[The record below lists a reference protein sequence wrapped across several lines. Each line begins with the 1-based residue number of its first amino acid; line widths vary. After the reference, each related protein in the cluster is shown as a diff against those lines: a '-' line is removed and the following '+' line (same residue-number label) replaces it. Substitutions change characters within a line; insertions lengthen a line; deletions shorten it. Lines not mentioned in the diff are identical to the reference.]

1 MARAQPGL
9 LRPGLRLRA
18 LGHRSGSWCCV
29 IVRPSEGNAVPPSLE
44 IRPRDPRSKMPSA
57 LEHEHA
63 AHIKA
68 IFSKHDADQSGFI
81 DAAELPQALAELGV
95 DVSDA
100 ARVEAMLADV
110 DTDRSGQLD
119 LPEFSQIFATGRLRS
134 VFDEIDLDRS
144 GTISTEELGHALKA
158 LGCSVAPSQLAG
170 MLAEVDTDGS
180 GLVSFDEF
188 STFFAL
194 VPFASLDSIAQ
205 RWASL
210 DGVMGASDLA
220 PPIPPADVP
229 TWLFLAAGGIGGCV
243 SRTATAPLE
252 RVKLAAQIR
261 GNGVKIF
268 GELSAAY
275 AQGGVKALFA
285 GNFANCI
292 RVFPY
297 AGIVALTY
305 NRLIALTPA
314 DGEFDSMEPVY
325 RGGCAAT
332 AGVIGQITTYPLDV
346 VRARLTIGDG
356 GRQSVLR
363 MVRRIHNTEGIRG
376 LYRGLLPTCM
386 ATASFLAIQ
395 LPTLD
400 VIKMSANAANVP
412 ISNGKLGWCKV
423 GAQ

>member
-1 MARAQPGL
+1 
-9 LRPGLRLRA
+9 
-18 LGHRSGSWCCV
+18 
-29 IVRPSEGNAVPPSLE
+29 
-44 IRPRDPRSKMPSA
+44 MPAPTA

-63 AHIKA
+63 AHIEA
-68 IFSKHDADQSGFI
+68 IFNKYDADRSGSI
-81 DAAELPQALAELGV
+81 DAAELPLALAELGV
-95 DVSDA
+95 DASDA
-100 ARVEAMLADV
+100 TRVNAMLTDV
-110 DTDRSGQLD
+110 DMDHSGQLD
-119 LPEFSQIFATGRLRS
+119 LAEFSQMFATGRLRN

-144 GTISTEELGHALKA
+144 GTISTDELGRALKA
-158 LGCSVAPSQLAG
+158 LGCSVAPSQVAS
-170 MLAEVDTDGS
+170 MLAEVDADGS
-180 GLVSFDEF
+180 GAVSFDEF
-188 STFFAL
+188 STFFAM

-220 PPIPPADVP
+220 PPIPPTDVP
-229 TWLFLAAGGIGGCV
+229 TWLFLAAGGTGGCI

-261 GNGVKIF
+261 GSGVKIV

-275 AQGGVKALFA
+275 AQSGVKGLFA

-297 AGIVALTY
+297 AGIVALAY
-305 NRLIALTPA
+305 NRMIAMTPA

-332 AGVIGQITTYPLDV
+332 AGVIGQIATYPLDI
-346 VRARLTIGDG
+346 VRARLTVADG
-356 GRQSVLR
+356 GSRQSVLGTLR
-363 MVRRIHNTEGIRG
+363 CIHNAEGVRG

-386 ATASFLAIQ
+386 ATAPFLAIQ

-400 VIKMSANAANVP
+400 IIKMSASAANVP
-412 ISNGKLGWCKV
+412 ISNSKSW
-423 GAQ
+423 